1 MNMKHIYRLF
11 LFTTSLI
18 SCLLAA
24 CSEDERPDY
33 LLPSFQ
39 VNEATEVT
47 RTSALLTGEV
57 ILHGNGTV
65 SDVHFRYGTTESMEQ
80 VASCPEGTL
89 QAMARLNDLQPGT
102 TYYFCLEAS
111 NGYSAVH
118 NDTQTFT
125 TLPNKIPT
133 VSHITRINQ
142 SPLSITVSYE
152 ITDNG
157 GETITSTGLYYYIEG
172 SSEEQCLLLETDAE
186 GLLRARISGLQ
197 METDYVVQAFAANS
211 IGETRSDP
219 YHFHT
224 SQAVILTEAGD
235 LPEAVGEDGKY
246 SFTTL
251 SIAGPLNGTDFFFLR
266 DMMGRGMDGKDTPG
280 QLQTLNLSDASI
292 EAGGSSYDGHHYT
305 TDRCAGNGLFAQ
317 CTALKEL
324 ILPDN
329 TETVEVNA
337 FDGCS
342 NLQRLRLSS
351 ALAHFSPSA
360 GCINLAQIEVPAS
373 CTHFSTT
380 DGVLYNA
387 DASTLL
393 WFPEGKADEQFT
405 VPSGVQVIGDYAF
418 RNAPASEIFLPQ
430 SVTQLGQAS
439 FSGACLVHIN
449 LPDGISTVPYG
460 CFQSCTRLESVVLGK
475 GTSYLSEYCFKDCPA
490 LGELYVQDADF
501 PPYCTDETFA
511 GAEQLLQDGTLHVP
525 AGSATRYRNHRIWG
539 LFKTIVA
546 DL

>member
-118 NDTQTFT
+118 SDTQTFT
-125 TLPNKIPT
+125 TLPNKVPT

-172 SSEEQCLLLETDAE
+172 SSEEQCLLLETD
-186 GLLRARISGLQ
+186 LRRQ
-197 METDYVVQAFAANS
+197 
-211 IGETRSDP
+211 
-219 YHFHT
+219 
-224 SQAVILTEAGD
+224 
-235 LPEAVGEDGKY
+235 
-246 SFTTL
+246 
-251 SIAGPLNGTDFFFLR
+251 
-266 DMMGRGMDGKDTPG
+266 
-280 QLQTLNLSDASI
+280 
-292 EAGGSSYDGHHYT
+292 SS
-305 TDRCAGNGLFAQ
+305 
-317 CTALKEL
+317 
-324 ILPDN
+324 
-329 TETVEVNA
+329 
-337 FDGCS
+337 
-342 NLQRLRLSS
+342 
-351 ALAHFSPSA
+351 
-360 GCINLAQIEVPAS
+360 
-373 CTHFSTT
+373 
-380 DGVLYNA
+380 
-387 DASTLL
+387 
-393 WFPEGKADEQFT
+393 
-405 VPSGVQVIGDYAF
+405 
-418 RNAPASEIFLPQ
+418 
-430 SVTQLGQAS
+430 
-439 FSGACLVHIN
+439 
-449 LPDGISTVPYG
+449 
-460 CFQSCTRLESVVLGK
+460 
-475 GTSYLSEYCFKDCPA
+475 
-490 LGELYVQDADF
+490 
-501 PPYCTDETFA
+501 
-511 GAEQLLQDGTLHVP
+511 
-525 AGSATRYRNHRIWG
+525 
-539 LFKTIVA
+539 
-546 DL
+546 